1 MKGEVIKLRVS
12 EQGTLELEGKVWGG
26 NDANTI
32 RMYEIVNNN
41 NNFFK
46 ELVIPGDME
55 PKP

>member
-1 MKGEVIKLRVS
+1 MRTS
-12 EQGTLELEGKVWGG
+12 EQGILELEGKVWGG

-41 NNFFK
+41 NFFK
-46 ELVIPGDME
+46 EPVIPGDME